1 MKSRYYLYR
10 QGNFVQANDIDRSQ
24 FQGYYCLDMGEDR
37 LSPVFVMIVGGAYQ
51 QLSLDKFPIAFRAH
65 LLVLDVP

>member
-10 QGNFVQANDIDRSQ
+10 QGNFVQANNIDQSQ

-37 LSPVFVMIVGGAYQ
+37 MSPVFVMIAGGAYY
-51 QLSLDKFPIAFRAH
+51 LMSLNKFPTAFRAH